1 MNLTLLELKK
11 IHTHYK
17 NILII
22 KKKSYLNTL
31 YFTV

>member
-1 MNLTLLELKK
+1 MNLTFLELKK
-11 IHTHYK
+11 IQIPYK
-17 NILII
+17 IILII